1 MEKRKIFQETAKAF
15 LDSGKGF
22 RPFRPFPQAQ
32 DRAAYEKL
40 PAELCRIVIDMGE
53 AYLGY
58 RYPWLSA
65 ACYMLFEREGDR
77 GKYEGI
83 YFDRRYALNALV
95 AAECVEYQGRFL
107 DDIVN
112 GIIAICEESAW
123 QVPAH
128 NNRRG
133 EHKECLPDTARPI
146 LDLFACETG
155 AQLACIYYLLGRELD
170 TVSPMI
176 TKRIRLELEHRIF
189 VPYLNEHFWWMGS
202 EEERMGNWTS
212 WCTSNVLYAAFLSA
226 TACEAVPAGQEE
238 KCWESGQLDERNRA
252 ILRKAAISCDYFT
265 RAYGEDGCCEEGA
278 HYYHHAG
285 LRLGVAADIMNQV
298 TEGAFSSLLQCDKM
312 KNIAAYILNVH
323 VADRYYFNFGD
334 GSAVL
339 DRAGVGEYLFGKNTG
354 QLSLMRFAAQD
365 FARRR
370 PEELFT
376 DDLRNLPYRMQT
388 IFCYEEVMGA
398 GKDNDTNVSTVRK
411 DVWYASVGLFLT
423 RNAVF
428 DLAVKAGNNGERHN
442 HNDTGSF
449 ILYKNGRPVFVDIG
463 VESYSQ
469 KTFSPQRYEI
479 WTMQS
484 GYHNLPAIEGTD
496 QQAGSQYASR
506 NMEVD
511 MDTGGEKSAVSMEL
525 AGAYPLTGTERSYVR
540 KIVFDKK
547 ENQITLTDHTDSDDV
562 VLNFITYEKP
572 QIKENTMKI
581 GDGEVVFRGAKEM
594 TVEALPVTDEN
605 LRIAWDHEL
614 YRIRLRMCGDTF
626 EMIIR

>member
-1 MEKRKIFQETAKAF
+1 MEKTFSEITEEF
-15 LDSGKGF
+15 LDSKKAF
-22 RPFRPFPQAQ
+22 QPFRPFPQAW

-40 PAELCRIVIDMGE
+40 PTKLRRIVIDMGE
-53 AYLGY
+53 AFLGY

-65 ACYMLFEREGDR
+65 AAYMLFEREGDR
-77 GKYEGI
+77 GKYEGL
-83 YFDRRYALNALV
+83 YFDRRLALNALV
-95 AAECVEYQGRFL
+95 AAECVEHKGRFL

-133 EHKECLPDTARPI
+133 EQKECLPDTARPI

-155 AQLACIYYLLGRELD
+155 AQLSCIYYLLGRELD

-176 TKRIRLELEHRIF
+176 TRRIRLELEHRIF
-189 VPYLNEHFWWMGS
+189 TPYLNEHFWWMGS

-226 TACEAVPAGQEE
+226 GAWEAAPAGQGEGG
-238 KCWESGQLDERNRA
+238 WESGRLDIRNRA
-252 ILRKAAISCDYFT
+252 VLRKAAVSCDYFM

-278 HYYHHAG
+278 QYYHHAG
-285 LRLGVAADIMNQV
+285 LRLGAAADTMNQV
-298 TEGAFSSLLQCDKM
+298 TDGAFTPLMQCDKM
-312 KNIAAYILNVH
+312 KNIAAYIRNVR
-323 VADRYYFNFGD
+323 VTDNRYFNFGD
-334 GSAVL
+334 CSAVL
-339 DRAGVGEYLFGKNTG
+339 DRAGVGEYLFGKHTG
-354 QLSLMRFAAQD
+354 QPEMMRFAAQD
-365 FARRR
+365 FARKR
-370 PEELFT
+370 PEELFSEMP
-376 DDLRNLPYRMQT
+376 DSLPHRMQT
-388 IFCYEEVMGA
+388 IFFYEEMMESSTDRA
-398 GKDNDTNVSTVRK
+398 VSAVPE
-411 DVWYASVGLFLT
+411 DVYYSSVGLFLT
-423 RNAVF
+423 RNSVF
-428 DLAVKAGNNGERHN
+428 DMAVKAGNNGERHN

-484 GYHNLPAIEGTD
+484 GYHNLPAIEGMD
-496 QQAGSQYASR
+496 QQDGSRYSSG
-506 NMEVD
+506 NVD
-511 MDTGGEKSAVSMEL
+511 VVMDVGGEKAAVSMEL
-525 AGAYPLTGTERSYVR
+525 AGAYPLDWQERSYVR

-547 ENQITLTDHTDSDDV
+547 ENYITLTDHTDSKNV
-562 VLNFITYEKP
+562 ILNFITYEEP
-572 QIKENTMKI
+572 QITGNIMNI
-581 GDGEVVFRGAKEM
+581 GEAEAVFQGAGETE
-594 TVEALPVTDEN
+594 VEALPVTDER

-626 EMIIR
+626 EMRIR